1 MEIQIVIVDAAGTRV
16 VASSKQLLPDGNGR
30 PRCWEFNPDHRG
42 IRSLTATEQWAMS
55 FLLLAMACQHL
66 MVDPNYAPALAAVH
80 AYQQALRGVEADQR
94 DRKRLGIEER
104 ALKIKQDRS
113 TTRMWD
119 HDHSSVAVN
128 NVDGG
133 VMFMHRSPP
142 AITNEEP
149 KAKPEDDKE
158 ND

>member
-104 ALKIKQDRS
+104 ALKIKQERA
-113 TTRMWD
+113 TMRMWPD
-119 HDHSSVAVN
+119 PEATGAAVGG
-128 NVDGG
+128 VDGD
-133 VMFMHRSPP
+133 VMMVMRTNPGPP
-142 AITNEEP
+142 
-149 KAKPEDDKE
+149 KDDNK
-158 ND
+158 DG